1 MAPSTFDQRFAG
13 VPTGQRQSLQRFWLD
28 HPYTERL
35 PDGTP
40 WRYVAMG
47 TGRRLLVLIPH
58 ALFPADAWFQ
68 LATALKDGYRLLI
81 PDGYAL
87 QGVFDPVRITEA
99 LVQMIES
106 EGGHSATL
114 IAHSCGGS
122 PAQWL
127 LHRWPHRVQHLV
139 LCHSPALGPDAPLPY
154 QGSRT
159 LLRTLLRLLP
169 AVLADQRLV
178 QGIAPNLPQDG
189 PWLAFSRAYLGL
201 HASGPGRQ
209 LLNRTLGAE
218 KLMRLLFRPSEL
230 QQQWPGRLLMITAQ
244 NDPFSVGS
252 VATYR
257 ERYPGAQFS
266 SFDAGGHWT
275 PLLYPDLV
283 TARVTRFL
291 RESDLTP

>member
-1 MAPSTFDQRFAG
+1 MAPKTFDERFAD
-13 VPTGQRQSLQRFWLD
+13 VPATQREALQRFWLD
-28 HPYTERL
+28 HPYTESL
-35 PDGTP
+35 PDGTS
-40 WRYVAMG
+40 WRYIAMG
-47 TGRRLLVLIPH
+47 SGRRLLVLLPH

-68 LATALKDGYRLLI
+68 LAPALAREYRLLI

-87 QGVFDPVRITEA
+87 QQVFRPARITEM
-99 LVQMIES
+99 LVQMIEA

-127 LHRWPHRVQHLV
+127 LHRWPHRVQHMV

-154 QGSRT
+154 RGSRT
-159 LLRTLLRLLP
+159 LLRALP
-169 AVLADQRLV
+169 AILSEQRMV
-178 QGIAPNLPQDG
+178 DGIAPNLPQKG

-209 LLNRTLGAE
+209 LLNRALDAE
-218 KLMRLLFRPSEL
+218 KLMRVLFRPSPL

-244 NDPFSVGS
+244 NDRFSVGS
-252 VATYR
+252 VAMYR

-266 SFDAGGHWT
+266 SFDAGAHWT
-275 PLLYPDLV
+275 QLLYPDLF

-291 RESDLTP
+291 QESDLAL